1 MSVHE
6 WRCEALPS
14 MSAVALY
21 RVMKLRSEVFV
32 VEQQCIYLDPD
43 GLDEG
48 AWHLQALDAN
58 AALLAYARLLA
69 PAAAASPVQD
79 AVAGTLGASSGGPA
93 SEPAGV
99 PAGGVAPTPSRAAAG
114 RPGQPA
120 ARIGRVITAP
130 PARGTGLGR
139 QLMQQ
144 ALDACGRLWPGMA
157 IELGAQAHLQDF
169 YASFGFTAVSD
180 VYDEDGIPH
189 IDMRR
194 PVSG

>member
-21 RVMKLRSEVFV
+21 RVLKLRSEVFV

-58 AALLAYARLLA
+58 GALLAYARLLA
-69 PAAAASPVQD
+69 PEAAASHAQ
-79 AVAGTLGASSGGPA
+79 GS
-93 SEPAGV
+93 
-99 PAGGVAPTPSRAAAG
+99 VAPTPSRAAAG

-130 PARGTGLGR
+130 SARGTGLGR

-144 ALDACGRLWPGMA
+144 ALVACERLWPGMA

-169 YASFGFTAVSD
+169 YASFGFTAISD

-194 PVSG
+194 PVPG